1 MRPLRALFAKE
12 LVVLFGSPL
21 AYVAITLVVLV
32 TALIFFDHLRLY
44 NQTLF
49 LYAST
54 SMGGFQTDTVPDYVN
69 LRDTVFF
76 PVMET
81 LGITLIGLVPLV
93 SMRVFAE
100 ERARGTDELLL
111 TTALTPGA
119 IVAAKFAA
127 TFVVVVAMMAASF
140 VYPAMAI
147 AQGGLGS
154 EHLAAVFLGL
164 TLHAIALAAVG
175 LACSAWTSSQL
186 VAAVAGWAL
195 GFVLWD
201 FQWVSSFG
209 FVSEGAVRV
218 LDALSLHLRYGSF
231 AEGIV
236 SAGHVAYFAALV
248 GVAAAIARFSFVWRR
263 VAGG

>member
-1 MRPLRALFAKE
+1 VIPLRALLRKE
-12 LVVLFGSPL
+12 LAVLFGAPL
-21 AYVAITLVVLV
+21 AWLALAFVVLV

-54 SMGGFQTDTVPDYVN
+54 TMGGLDADSIPDYVN

-93 SMRVFAE
+93 TMRVFAE

-111 TTALTPGA
+111 TTALTPGV
-119 IVAAKFAA
+119 IVLAKFAA
-127 TFVVVVAMMAASF
+127 TYLFVLLMMAASF

-147 AQGGLGS
+147 VQGGLGTA
-154 EHLAAVFLGL
+154 HLAAVFVGL
-164 TLHAIALAAVG
+164 TLHAIALASIG
-175 LACSAWTSSQL
+175 LACSAWTGSQV
-186 VAAVAGWAL
+186 VAAVAGWAI

-201 FQWVSSFG
+201 FEWVKSFR
-209 FVSEGAVRV
+209 FVGERASEW

-231 AEGIV
+231 AEGV
-236 SAGHVAYFAALV
+236 LGAGHLAYFVALGALAAAL
-248 GVAAAIARFSFVWRR
+248 ARFSFVWRR
-263 VAGG
+263 VAG

>member
-1 MRPLRALFAKE
+1 VIPLRALIRKE
-12 LVVLFGSPL
+12 LAVLFGAPL
-21 AYVAITLVVLV
+21 AYVALALIVLV

-49 LYAST
+49 LYGT
-54 SMGGFQTDTVPDYVN
+54 TTMGGFDTDAVPDYIN

-76 PVMET
+76 PVMDT
-81 LGITLIGLVPLV
+81 LGITLIGLLPLV
-93 SMRVFAE
+93 TMRVFAE

-111 TTALTPGA
+111 TTALTPGR

-127 TFVVVVAMMAASF
+127 CFGFVVLMMAASF
-140 VYPAMAI
+140 FYPALAI
-147 AQGGLGS
+147 VYGGLGAQ
-154 EHLAAVFLGL
+154 HLAAVFVGL
-164 TLHAIALAAVG
+164 TLHALALASIG

-186 VAAVAGWAL
+186 LAAAAGWAL

-201 FQWVSSFG
+201 FEWVKSFR
-209 FVSEGAVRV
+209 FVGADASRL

-236 SAGHVAYFAALV
+236 NVGHLAYFVAL
-248 GVAAAIARFSFVWRR
+248 AAAAAAVARFSFVWRR
-263 VAGG
+263 VAG

>member
-1 MRPLRALFAKE
+1 VIALRALLRKE
-12 LVVLFGSPL
+12 LAVLFGAPL
-21 AYVAITLVVLV
+21 AWLALALVVLV

-49 LYAST
+49 LYT
-54 SMGGFQTDTVPDYVN
+54 TTTMGGLDADAVPDYIN

-93 SMRVFAE
+93 TMRVFAE

-111 TTALTPGA
+111 TTALTPVQ
-119 IVAAKFAA
+119 IVLAKFAA
-127 TFVVVVAMMAASF
+127 TFLFVVLMMAASF

-147 AQGGLGS
+147 VQGGLGAQ
-154 EHLAAVFLGL
+154 HLAAVFVGL
-164 TLHAIALAAVG
+164 TLHAIALASIG
-175 LACSAWTSSQL
+175 LACSAWTRSQV
-186 VAAVAGWAL
+186 VAAVAGWAV

-201 FQWVSSFG
+201 FEWMKSFR
-209 FVSEGAVRV
+209 FVGEAGSAW
-218 LDALSLHLRYGSF
+218 LDAFSLHLRYGSF

-236 SAGHVAYFAALV
+236 NAGHLAYFAALAAF
-248 GVAAAIARFSFVWRR
+248 AAALAHFSFVWRR
-263 VAGG
+263 VAG

>member
-1 MRPLRALFAKE
+1 MIPLRALLRKE
-12 LVVLFGSPL
+12 LAVLFGAPL
-21 AYVAITLVVLV
+21 AYVALSLVVLV

-49 LYAST
+49 LYSST
-54 SMGGFQTDTVPDYVN
+54 TMGGFETDTIPDYVN

-93 SMRVFAE
+93 TMRVFAE

-111 TTALTPGA
+111 TTALAPGQ
-119 IVAAKFAA
+119 IVLAKFAA
-127 TFVVVVAMMAASF
+127 TFLFVLLMMAASF

-147 AQGGLGS
+147 VQGGLGAQ
-154 EHLAAVFLGL
+154 HLAAVFVGL
-164 TLHAIALAAVG
+164 TLHAVALASIG

-186 VAAVAGWAL
+186 VAAVAGWAV

-201 FQWVSSFG
+201 FEWVKSFR
-209 FVSEGAVRV
+209 FVGEETSAL
-218 LDALSLHLRYGSF
+218 LDALSLHLHYGSF

-236 SAGHVAYFAALV
+236 GVGHLAYFVALAAL
-248 GVAAAIARFSFVWRR
+248 AAALARFSVIWRR
-263 VAGG
+263 VAG

>member
-1 MRPLRALFAKE
+1 VTAFRALFRKE
-12 LVVLFGSPL
+12 LAVLFGAPL
-21 AYVAITLVVLV
+21 AYVALTLVVLV

-54 SMGGFQTDTVPDYVN
+54 TMAGFDSDTVPDYIN

-93 SMRVFAE
+93 TMRVFAE

-111 TTALTPGA
+111 TTALGPGA

-127 TFVVVVAMMAASF
+127 TFLFVLLMMAASF

-147 AQGGLGS
+147 VQGGLGTQ
-154 EHLAAVFLGL
+154 HLAAVFVGL
-164 TLHAIALAAVG
+164 TLHAVALASLG

-201 FQWVSSFG
+201 FEWMKSFR
-209 FVSEGAVRV
+209 FVGPEGSDV

-236 SAGHVAYFAALV
+236 NLGHLAYFVALAAFAAAL
-248 GVAAAIARFSFVWRR
+248 ARFSFVWRR
-263 VAGG
+263 VAG

>member
-1 MRPLRALFAKE
+1 VIALRALLRKE
-12 LVVLFGSPL
+12 LAVLFGAPL
-21 AYVAITLVVLV
+21 AWLALALVVLV

-54 SMGGFQTDTVPDYVN
+54 TMGGLDADAVPDYIN

-93 SMRVFAE
+93 TMRVFAE

-111 TTALTPGA
+111 TTALTPA
-119 IVAAKFAA
+119 RIVLAKFAA
-127 TFVVVVAMMAASF
+127 TFLFVVLMMAASF

-147 AQGGLGS
+147 AQGGLGAQ
-154 EHLAAVFLGL
+154 HLAAVFVGL
-164 TLHAIALAAVG
+164 TLHAIALASIG
-175 LACSAWTSSQL
+175 LACSAWTRSQV
-186 VAAVAGWAL
+186 VAAVAGWAV

-201 FQWVSSFG
+201 FEWMKSFR
-209 FVSEGAVRV
+209 FVGEAGSAW
-218 LDALSLHLRYGSF
+218 LDAFSLHLRYGSF

-236 SAGHVAYFAALV
+236 NAGHLAYFAAL
-248 GVAAAIARFSFVWRR
+248 AAFAGALAHFSFVWRR
-263 VAGG
+263 VAG

>member
-1 MRPLRALFAKE
+1 MRPFRALFAKE
-12 LVVLFGSPL
+12 LVVLFASPL
-21 AYVAITLVVLV
+21 AYLALALVALV
-32 TALIFFDHLRLY
+32 TALIFFDHLRVY

-54 SMGGFQTDTVPDYVN
+54 NMRGFDTGSVPDYVN

-93 SMRVFAE
+93 TMRVFAE

-111 TTALTPGA
+111 TTDLSPGA
-119 IVAAKFAA
+119 IVGAKFAA
-127 TFVVVVAMMAASF
+127 TYLFVAAMMATSF

-147 AQGGLGS
+147 VQGGLGA

-164 TLHAIALAAVG
+164 TLHAAALASIG
-175 LACSAWTSSQL
+175 LACSAWTGSQL
-186 VAAVAGWAL
+186 VAAVAGWAV
-195 GFVLWD
+195 GFVVWD
-201 FQWVSSFG
+201 FGWVASFQL
-209 FVSEGAVRV
+209 VSEDAVRF

-236 SAGHVAYFAALV
+236 SLGHVAYFVALAAFAAAL
-248 GVAAAIARFSFVWRR
+248 ARFSFVWRR
-263 VAGG
+263 VSGG

>member
-1 MRPLRALFAKE
+1 
-12 LVVLFGSPL
+12 
-21 AYVAITLVVLV
+21 V

-54 SMGGFQTDTVPDYVN
+54 TMGSLDTDTIPDYVN

-81 LGITLIGLVPLV
+81 LGLTLIGLIPLV
-93 SMRVFAE
+93 TMRVFAE

-111 TTALTPGA
+111 TTSLTPGR
-119 IVAAKFAA
+119 IVLAKFAA
-127 TFVVVVAMMAASF
+127 AYLFVTLMMAASF

-147 AQGGLGS
+147 VQGGLGAQ
-154 EHLAAVFLGL
+154 HLAAVFVGL
-164 TLHAIALAAVG
+164 TLHAIALASIG
-175 LACSAWTSSQL
+175 LACSAWTASQL

-195 GFVLWD
+195 GFVIWD
-201 FQWVSSFG
+201 FEWVKSFR
-209 FVSEGAVRV
+209 FVGETGTRL
-218 LDALSLHLRYGSF
+218 LDALSLHLHYGSF

-236 SAGHVAYFAALV
+236 DVGHLAYFVALAAV
-248 GVAAAIARFSFVWRR
+248 TFAVAKLSFLWRR
-263 VAGG
+263 VAG

>member
-1 MRPLRALFAKE
+1 VTALRALLRKE
-12 LVVLFGSPL
+12 LAVLFGAPL
-21 AYVAITLVVLV
+21 AYLALALVALV
-32 TALIFFDHLRLY
+32 TALIFFDHLRVY

-54 SMGGFQTDTVPDYVN
+54 TKGGFQSDTIPDYIN

-93 SMRVFAE
+93 TMRVFAE

-111 TTALTPGA
+111 TTALGPGQ

-127 TFVVVVAMMAASF
+127 TFLFVVLMMAASF

-147 AQGGLGS
+147 VEGGLGAQ
-154 EHLAAVFLGL
+154 HLAAVFVGL
-164 TLHAIALAAVG
+164 TLHAVALASIG
-175 LACSAWTSSQL
+175 LVCSAWTSSQL
-186 VAAVAGWAL
+186 VAAVAAWAV

-201 FQWVSSFG
+201 FEWMKSFR
-209 FVSEGAVRV
+209 FVGEEGGRV

-231 AEGIV
+231 SEGIV
-236 SAGHVAYFAALV
+236 DLGHLAYFVALAAFAAAL
-248 GVAAAIARFSFVWRR
+248 ARFSFLWRR
-263 VAGG
+263 VAG

>member
-1 MRPLRALFAKE
+1 VIPFRALFKKE
-12 LVVLFGSPL
+12 LLLLFGAPL
-21 AYVAITLVVLV
+21 AWAALSLVVLV

-54 SMGGFQTDTVPDYVN
+54 TMGGLDTDTIPDYVN

-93 SMRVFAE
+93 TMRVFAE

-111 TTALTPGA
+111 TTSLTPTR
-119 IVAAKFAA
+119 IVLAKFAA
-127 TFVVVVAMMAASF
+127 AYLFVALMMTASF

-147 AQGGLGS
+147 VQGGLGAQ
-154 EHLAAVFLGL
+154 HLAAVFVGL
-164 TLHAIALAAVG
+164 TLHAIALASIG
-175 LACSAWTSSQL
+175 LACSAWTASQL

-201 FQWVSSFG
+201 FEWVKSFR
-209 FVSEGAVRV
+209 FVGEAGAAV
-218 LDALSLHLRYGSF
+218 LDALSLHLHYGSF
-231 AEGIV
+231 AEGV
-236 SAGHVAYFAALV
+236 LDAGHLAYFVAL
-248 GVAAAIARFSFVWRR
+248 AAITLAVARFSFLWRR
-263 VAGG
+263 VAG